1 MGDSLRDQLLKA
13 GLKPSAKP
21 APPVRAVQA
30 STNTAKPA
38 AADARDRSAQRR
50 ARRDAGTS
58 HRAQQHP
65 PRGSDAEIDLARAYA
80 LRHAQEQREKAAA
93 ERLAAEKARLRK
105 AQRDEA
111 RSLIEGKTLN
121 KPDAELMRHFEY
133 GGKIRRVHVDDTQLR
148 ALNAGMLGVVQ
159 IDGRYYLVERGIAEA
174 VQACAPQHVALLP
187 EPGAAEDDEALAT
200 PPAAD

>member
-21 APPVRAVQA
+21 APPARAVQA

-38 AADARDRSAQRR
+38 AADTRDRSALRQ
-50 ARRDAGTS
+50 ARRDAGTPR
-58 HRAQQHP
+58 RAQQHP

-187 EPGAAEDDEALAT
+187 EPGAAEDDEALAN

>member
-21 APPVRAVQA
+21 VPPARAVQA

-38 AADARDRSAQRR
+38 AADTRDRSAQRQ
-50 ARRDAGTS
+50 ARRDVGTPR
-58 HRAQQHP
+58 RAQQHP
-65 PRGSDAEIDLARAYA
+65 PRGGDAEIDLARAYA

-174 VQACAPQHVALLP
+174 VQARAPQHVALLP
-187 EPGAAEDDEALAT
+187 EPGAAEDDEALAA
-200 PPAAD
+200 PPAAE

>member
-13 GLKPSAKP
+13 GLKPFARP
-21 APPVRAVQA
+21 APPARPVTAG
-30 STNTAKPA
+30 SSSPAKPA
-38 AADARDRSAQRR
+38 ADTRERSAQRQ
-50 ARRDAGTS
+50 ARRDAGTPR
-58 HRAQQHP
+58 RAQQP
-65 PRGSDAEIDLARAYA
+65 APRGSDAEIDLARAYA

-133 GGKIRRVHVDDTQLR
+133 GGKIRRVHVDDAQLR
-148 ALNAGMLGVVQ
+148 ALNAGLLGVVQ
-159 IDGRYYLVERGIAEA
+159 IDGRYHLVERGIAEA
-174 VQACAPQHVALLP
+174 VHARAPQHVALLP
-187 EPGAAEDDEALAT
+187 EPGAADDDEAPAT
-200 PPAAD
+200 PLAGD